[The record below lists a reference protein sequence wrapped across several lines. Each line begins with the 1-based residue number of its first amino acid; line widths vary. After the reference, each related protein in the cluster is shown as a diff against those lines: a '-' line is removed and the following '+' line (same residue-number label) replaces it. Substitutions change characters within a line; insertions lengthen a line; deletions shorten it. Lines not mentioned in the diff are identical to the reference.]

1 MASKLKIA
9 GIAVFIIGA
18 ILIILS
24 HFLGWNNMNIV
35 NFGSIALMIVGL
47 ITYIMANKKILEEK

>member
-9 GIAVFIIGA
+9 GIAIFIVGA

-24 HFLGWNNMNIV
+24 HFLGWNNSNLV
-35 NFGSIALMIVGL
+35 NLGSVVLMVAGL
-47 ITYIMANKKILEEK
+47 VTYIYASKKLLEE

>member
-9 GIAVFIIGA
+9 GIAIFIIGA

-47 ITYIMANKKILEEK
+47 VTYIMANKKILEEK

>member
-35 NFGSIALMIVGL
+35 NFGSIALMIAGL
-47 ITYIMANKKILEEK
+47 VTYIMANKKILEEK

>member
-9 GIAVFIIGA
+9 GIAVIIIGA

-35 NFGSIALMIVGL
+35 NFGSIALMIAGL
-47 ITYIMANKKILEEK
+47 VTYIMANKKILEEK

>member
-9 GIAVFIIGA
+9 GIAIFIIGA

-24 HFLGWNNMNIV
+24 HFLGWNNSNLV
-35 NFGSIALMIVGL
+35 NLGSVVLMVAGL
-47 ITYIMANKKILEEK
+47 VTYIYASKKLLEE

>member
-9 GIAVFIIGA
+9 GIAIFIIGA

-24 HFLGWNNMNIV
+24 HFLGWNNSNLV
-35 NFGSIALMIVGL
+35 NMGSVALMIAGL
-47 ITYIMANKKILEEK
+47 IAYIVASKKLLEE